1 MLRCGDG
8 TLYTGWTNDFERRLA
23 AHRSGK
29 GAKYTKGRG
38 PLTPAYIEYMPDRS
52 SAAKREAAIK
62 KLTLQKKRLL
72 IDSPLNAL
80 RAPGEQEAPGSTE
93 PSKPQE

>member
-29 GAKYTKGRG
+29 GAKYTKGRE

-80 RAPGEQEAPGSTE
+80 KAAGEQETPGSTE
-93 PSKPQE
+93 PSKM